1 MCLDFLTVEQLTLR
15 IEKPKD
21 QSDKFLEHFTDEMI
35 LKLPENDGF
44 VDFANL
50 KWSYKIQGK
59 MVMKLLYKS
68 SHEIE
73 LRSSG
78 IKEVYGFGYIW
89 KRGEKNNEKIAS
101 LTISDIKDGSKSR
114 KPNWE
119 PESFYVLDEEEE
131 SFTQK
136 YPKNVRYNYNTN
148 IFLHN
153 VLDKTEEKK
162 RSQDSQNPQ
171 SQVKFEDF
179 CADIGITG
187 ERVERLKGEGFTDAE
202 QLKDLNE
209 EDLKEL
215 GFKMAERKK
224 FLKYFLQK

>member
-1 MCLDFLTVEQLTLR
+1 MCLDFLTVEQLTLC

-35 LKLPENDGF
+35 LKLPENDGL
-44 VDFANL
+44 VNFANL

-131 SFTQK
+131 SFT
-136 YPKNVRYNYNTN
+136 PKNVRYNYNTN
-148 IFLHN
+148 ISIYHPLKK
-153 VLDKTEEKK
+153 DIIEEKK
-162 RSQDSQNPQ
+162 AKILKTHNP
-171 SQVKFEDF
+171 K
-179 CADIGITG
+179 
-187 ERVERLKGEGFTDAE
+187 
-202 QLKDLNE
+202 
-209 EDLKEL
+209 
-215 GFKMAERKK
+215 
-224 FLKYFLQK
+224 